1 MQNRR
6 VFCGG
11 TFCFDYR
18 EDGYEERAAKDYRA
32 KVLGSIEALL
42 KPKGTDGVKIS
53 DGVTYVGPFY
63 FETENM
69 KAEGIIRCEKE
80 MIESCT
86 DAVFVLDEAAC
97 PGTMAE
103 VMYANSL
110 GKTIHLFYVQH
121 KNDEETE
128 SELHTP
134 CWYPILFC
142 RIANKDVR
150 LYPCCSVE
158 DAAQKILSCVKAL
171 GQVHVSSD
179 SIEPRAELP
188 GDMKE
193 NYHFGEL

>member
-42 KPKGTDGVKIS
+42 KSKGADGVKLC

-63 FETENM
+63 FEKESM
-69 KAEGIIRCEKE
+69 KAEDIIRCEKE

-97 PGTMAE
+97 PGTIAE

-110 GKTIHLFYVQH
+110 GKRLHLFYVRH
-121 KNDEETE
+121 KDYEETE

-134 CWYPILFC
+134 CWYPIQLCQQTNKSLNLF
-142 RIANKDVR
+142 
-150 LYPCCSVE
+150 PCCSVE
-158 DAAQKILSCVKAL
+158 DATIRIWSFVKSL
-171 GQVHVSSD
+171 KS
-179 SIEPRAELP
+179 
-188 GDMKE
+188 
-193 NYHFGEL
+193 